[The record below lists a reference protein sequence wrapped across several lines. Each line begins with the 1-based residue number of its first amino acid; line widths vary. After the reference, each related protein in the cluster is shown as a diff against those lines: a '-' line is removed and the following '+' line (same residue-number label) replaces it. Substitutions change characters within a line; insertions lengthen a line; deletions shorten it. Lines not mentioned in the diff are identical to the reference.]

1 MSRTPPPREVHHGR
15 EKAGDGTSEQT
26 KGAAMLES
34 GGTDLAGF
42 PAATSAVRAAAALE
56 VARGQAH
63 APSCPEVITST
74 LGIVLIV
81 TFSRFSI
88 PNITVTAST

>member
-1 MSRTPPPREVHHGR
+1 MSRTPPQREVHHGR

-42 PAATSAVRAAAALE
+42 PAATSGACAESAVADPRE
-56 VARGQAH
+56 QAH
-63 APSCPEVITST
+63 APSYPEV
-74 LGIVLIV
+74 L
-81 TFSRFSI
+81 
-88 PNITVTAST
+88 

>member
-26 KGAAMLES
+26 KGAAMLQS

-42 PAATSAVRAAAALE
+42 PAATSAACAAPTLPE
-56 VARGQAH
+56 ARGQAH
-63 APSCPEVITST
+63 APSYPEV
-74 LGIVLIV
+74 L
-81 TFSRFSI
+81 R
-88 PNITVTAST
+88 

>member
-42 PAATSAVRAAAALE
+42 PAATSAVCAATALD

-63 APSCPEVITST
+63 APNYPA
-74 LGIVLIV
+74 VLV
-81 TFSRFSI
+81 
-88 PNITVTAST
+88 